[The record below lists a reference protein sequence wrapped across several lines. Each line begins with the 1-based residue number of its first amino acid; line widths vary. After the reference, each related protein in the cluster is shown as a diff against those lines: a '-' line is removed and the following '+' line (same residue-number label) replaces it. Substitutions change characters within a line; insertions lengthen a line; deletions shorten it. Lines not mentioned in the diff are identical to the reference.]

1 MNHYLYNNAIIN
13 KLSEL
18 VQKYPEQRFGQ
29 LLINSGI
36 LEMKWNTLLD
46 GERFD
51 LVCNDPF
58 YEEPEITW
66 NRMCKNKFCFNNENV

>member
-29 LLINSGI
+29 LLVNSDIIQYEPDISVNGQREVI
-36 LEMKWNTLLD
+36 
-46 GERFD
+46 
-51 LVCNDPF
+51 DPF
-58 YEEPEITW
+58 YEESELTW
-66 NRMCKNKFCFNNENV
+66 KRMCNNKFCFNE